1 MYVWCVGVLVRS
13 SFGLG
18 GEGESENHI
27 FGDVTLLR
35 KHRNQKRAS
44 KEFTLQGQRI
54 LTYSSHPWTP
64 ARGRFSGQGTT
75 DSEAPQGVGIHEESK
90 HKLQAVSS
98 SGVDAGY
105 PDTGRQHFLRSRR
118 PNDK

>member
-1 MYVWCVGVLVRS
+1 MYGWCVGVLVRS

-18 GEGESENHI
+18 EKGESENHTC
-27 FGDVTLLR
+27 GDVTLLR
-35 KHRNQKRAS
+35 KHLNQKRAS
-44 KEFTLQGQRI
+44 KEFALQDQRI

-64 ARGRFSGQGTT
+64 ARGHFSGQGTT

-90 HKLQAVSS
+90 HKPQVVSS

-105 PDTGRQHFLRSRR
+105 PDTGGRHFLRSRH